1 MELMSFTRSY
11 MVLEG
16 FPDSVG
22 PLYLSYMTWRA
33 LMHFFGGAMGVFTT
47 QALLHSVKSQAM
59 PCVG

>member
-1 MELMSFTRSY
+1 